1 MNYLLKIPANFRGTY
16 PLAGKAFIGGSLVA
30 LALSGYSWLESSSAQ
45 RELEWRKNQLSL
57 PVYRLSEE
65 EHINPPWNNDNI
77 NEWLYRRVEVGG
89 RPLHR
94 LACCVPRVE
103 NGADGWEYV
112 LPLLVRE

>member
-77 NEWLYRRVEVGG
+77 NEWLYRRGIFMGYFQLRSAED
-89 RPLHR
+89 HSI
-94 LACCVPRVE
+94 
-103 NGADGWEYV
+103 D
-112 LPLLVRE
+112 LPVVYHG